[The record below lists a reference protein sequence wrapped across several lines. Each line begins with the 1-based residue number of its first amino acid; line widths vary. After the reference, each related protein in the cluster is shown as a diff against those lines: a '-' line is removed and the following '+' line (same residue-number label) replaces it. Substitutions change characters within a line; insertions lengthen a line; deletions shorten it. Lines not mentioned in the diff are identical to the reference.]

1 MSSLIT
7 FLNCDPEELHVMV
20 DIETLSTSKDA
31 AITEIGACIVGS
43 QSVSLTVNPVFHSEC
58 MDPGGDIDTDTI
70 KWREVNGLPWLT
82 WEELHTPSINDPE
95 HISTVLPRFFTWL
108 VERLELTKRSKLIMW
123 CKGTDF
129 DKVILETAWKYRCYA
144 SPLPAI
150 KPQLPWQYNNF
161 HDLRTLLKVFPQFK
175 VSKETVMHDG
185 LQDSIQQASQL
196 VKIAEHITYLDY
208 TNKQTYSEN
217 IQLRQEGNSQ

>member
-1 MSSLIT
+1 MSEPIT

-43 QSVSLTVNPVFHSEC
+43 QGIPAIVQTTFHSTC
-58 MDPGGDIDTDTI
+58 VDPCGDTDEATI
-70 KWREVNGLPWLT
+70 RWREANNLPWLS
-82 WEELHTPSINDPE
+82 WNEVSAPSIFDPE
-95 HISTVLPRFFTWL
+95 HISVVLPKFFNWL
-108 VERLELTKRSKLIMW
+108 NDCVEKTEKTKLIMW

-129 DKVILETAWKYRCYA
+129 DKVILETAWDYRCYNTNPSGA
-144 SPLPAI
+144 KMPI
-150 KPQLPWQYNNF
+150 PWQYNNF

-175 VSKETVMHDG
+175 VPKETVVHDG
-185 LQDSIQQASQL
+185 LQDSIQQAGQL

-208 TNKQTYSEN
+208 KGMRPS
-217 IQLRQEGNSQ
+217 